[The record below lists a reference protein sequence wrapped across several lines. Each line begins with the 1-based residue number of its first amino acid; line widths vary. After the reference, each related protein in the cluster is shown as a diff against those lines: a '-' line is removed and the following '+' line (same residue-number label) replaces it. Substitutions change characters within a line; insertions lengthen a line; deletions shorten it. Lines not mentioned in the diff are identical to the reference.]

1 MHQKPVNPAPSS
13 CCIRDSGR
21 SAPAAEAQAHPHPLP
36 PGRCTDTT
44 GMVTIPAG
52 PFLMGSD
59 EPDRFAEDGEGPVR
73 EVHLSEFL
81 IDARAVTVAQF
92 KQFAAETGYRTDAER
107 EGWSYVFHALVGR
120 QAQASVRAAI
130 LPESPWWL
138 AVEGACWHTPEG
150 PGSDTS
156 FRDTHP
162 VVHVSWRDAA
172 AYARWAGKRL
182 PTEAE
187 WEKAARGGLVQA
199 SYPWGDV
206 FKPQGQFRCNT
217 WQGRFPSINTGED
230 GYIATCPVDAFDPNG
245 YGLYNM
251 AGNVWEWCADW
262 WSSDWHVQANPLTR
276 SNPSG
281 PSNGSDKVIRGGSYL
296 CHASYC
302 NRYRVAARSAT
313 GVTSSTGHM
322 GFRCVAGVS

>member
-1 MHQKPVNPAPSS
+1 MHPKPLNPAPSS
-13 CCIRDSGR
+13 CCIKDSGR
-21 SAPAAEAQAHPHPLP
+21 PAPAAETLQELPP
-36 PGRCTDTT
+36 PGRCTDTK

-59 EPDRFAEDGEGPVR
+59 NPDRFSDDGEGPVR

-92 KQFAAETGYRTDAER
+92 KQFVTETGYRTDAER
-107 EGWSYVFHALVGR
+107 EGWSFVFHSLISPHAN
-120 QAQASVRAAI
+120 AFVRGAT

-138 AVEGACWHTPEG
+138 AVNGACWHAPEG
-150 PGSDTS
+150 PKSDTS
-156 FRDTHP
+156 RRDNHP

-172 AYARWAGKRL
+172 AYAHWAGKRL

-199 SYPWGDV
+199 TYPWGNE
-206 FKPQGQFRCNT
+206 FKSQGRFRCNT

-230 GYIATCPVDAFDPNG
+230 GYVATCPVDAFDTNG

-262 WSSDWHVQANPLTR
+262 WRSDWQAPANSLTR
-276 SNPSG
+276 SDPSG
-281 PSNGSDKVIRGGSYL
+281 PATGHEKVIRGGSYL

-302 NRYRVAARSAT
+302 NRYRVAARTAT
-313 GVTSSTGHM
+313 GMTSSTGHM
-322 GFRCVAGVS
+322 GFRCAAGMP

>member
-59 EPDRFAEDGEGPVR
+59 DPDRFSEDGEGPVR
-73 EVHLSEFL
+73 EVHLGEFL
-81 IDARAVTVAQF
+81 IDTKAVTAAQF
-92 KQFAAETGYRTDAER
+92 KVFARETGYRTDAER

-120 QAQASVRAAI
+120 QAQASVRAAV

-138 AVEGACWHTPEG
+138 AVEGACWHAPEG

-262 WSSDWHVQANPLTR
+262 WSSD
-276 SNPSG
+276 
-281 PSNGSDKVIRGGSYL
+281 KVIRGGSYL

-322 GFRCVAGVS
+322 GFRCAA